1 MEIFVTFQFDAAH
14 RLPQLPEDH
23 KCRQLHGH
31 TFKVEIHVSDK
42 LDPDKKWVI
51 DFADIKQICSPV
63 IEQLDHTYLNDIQG
77 LENPTSEMI
86 AQWIWE
92 KIHPNLPILT
102 KVIVQESPES
112 GAIYTGDK

>member
-1 MEIFVTFQFDAAH
+1 MEIFLTFHFDAAH

-23 KCRQLHGH
+23 KCRRLHGH
-31 TFKVEIHVSDK
+31 TFRVEIHVSDT
-42 LDPDKKWVI
+42 LDPDKQWVI
-51 DFADIKQICSPV
+51 DFAEIKQICSPV

-92 KIHPNLPILT
+92 KIQPKLPILT

-112 GAIYTGDK
+112 GALYKGEQ